1 MKVFVQRH
9 DDKFI
14 NNLTHSLRNMRID
27 TYCSDINQDLY
38 RIYHYHPFDIAIFL
52 ASKFNNETAQ
62 FISEFYNS
70 KNIKFFIY
78 HDQHNEEIISSFG
91 SAAINLVHTGSSK
104 NSILIPELIN
114 QFLFSNLKLPRKKN
128 RYAVFLDGIKEIPDN
143 LNDKLYPNTR
153 LHISLF
159 NSLHIQ
165 NPQNVG
171 LISEIEK
178 AQILN
183 MYEFFID
190 INNNYANE
198 ARACGAKVVGVDKL
212 KEKPKPGKNIKNTQT
227 YEEFI
232 RTNIL

>member
-1 MKVFVQRH
+1 MKVFVQQH

-14 NNLTHSLRNMRID
+14 NNLTFSLRSMHID

-38 RIYHYHPFDIAIFL
+38 RIYHYYPFDIAIFL

-62 FISEFYNS
+62 FISEFYS
-70 KNIKFFIY
+70 SQNIKFFIY
-78 HDQHNEEIISSFG
+78 HDQHNEEIISLFG
-91 SAAINLVHTGSSK
+91 SAAINLVHTASSNK
-104 NSILIPELIN
+104 SILIPELIN
-114 QFLFSNLKLPRKKN
+114 LFLFSNLKIPRKKN

-143 LNDKLYPNTR
+143 LNDKLYPNTK
-153 LHISLF
+153 LQISLF
-159 NSLHIQ
+159 NSSHIQ
-165 NPQNVG
+165 NPQNIG

-183 MYEFFID
+183 TYEFFID

-198 ARACGAKVVGVDKL
+198 ARVCGAKVLDIDKL
-212 KEKPKPGKNIKNTQT
+212 KEKSKPDKNNKSIQT